1 MVKVNDFALQRQLG
15 AKTREPRWAIAY
27 KPQAHQAVTT
37 IRDIRG
43 SVGRTGVIT
52 PYAVFEPVRVG
63 GVTVTRSTL
72 HNWDEI
78 ERKDIR
84 IGDTVVVERA
94 GDVIPHV
101 VAVVKEKRTGD
112 ERRVPIPEKC
122 PVCDSAVAREEGEVA
137 ARCVSLSCPAQVQEK
152 IIHFASRGGMDIEGL
167 GEKNVALLH
176 STGLI
181 TRFEDLYRLKKAD
194 LLSLPRFAE
203 KSAQNLIEGIERS
216 KETTL
221 SKFLFAIGIPHVG
234 EYGARLLA
242 MHFKSLEALYRV
254 APEKVL
260 AIKQVG
266 ETISDA
272 VSTFFH
278 DEGNI
283 ETFVSLK
290 ERGLRVENPD
300 FNPEE
305 KVQGSLAGMTFV
317 ITGTMLAPRKEVE
330 ELIERHGGHAA
341 SQVSASTD
349 YVVVGENPG
358 SKLAKAEKLGVKRIT
373 YTELLGLTEHT
384 SEAR

>member
-1 MVKVNDFALQRQLG
+1 M
-15 AKTREPRWAIAY
+15 
-27 KPQAHQAVTT
+27 
-37 IRDIRG
+37 
-43 SVGRTGVIT
+43 
-52 PYAVFEPVRVG
+52 
-63 GVTVTRSTL
+63 
-72 HNWDEI
+72 
-78 ERKDIR
+78 
-84 IGDTVVVERA
+84 
-94 GDVIPHV
+94 
-101 VAVVKEKRTGD
+101 
-112 ERRVPIPEKC
+112 
-122 PVCDSAVAREEGEVA
+122 
-137 ARCVSLSCPAQVQEK
+137 
-152 IIHFASRGGMDIEGL
+152 
-167 GEKNVALLH
+167 
-176 STGLI
+176 
-181 TRFEDLYRLKKAD
+181 
-194 LLSLPRFAE
+194 
-203 KSAQNLIEGIERS
+203 
-216 KETTL
+216 
-221 SKFLFAIGIPHVG
+221 
-234 EYGARLLA
+234 
-242 MHFKSLEALYRV
+242 
-254 APEKVL
+254 
-260 AIKQVG
+260 G